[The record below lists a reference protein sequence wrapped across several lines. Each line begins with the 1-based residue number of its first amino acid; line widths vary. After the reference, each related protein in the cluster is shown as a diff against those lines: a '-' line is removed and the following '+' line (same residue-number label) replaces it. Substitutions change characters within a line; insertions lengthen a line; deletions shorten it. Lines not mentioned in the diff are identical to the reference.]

1 MRVSTSIMCV
11 DFGRMAQDLA
21 LLNEF
26 TDAYHWDIMDGHYV
40 PNLAL
45 NLDMIASL
53 RDDLKQPI
61 HAHLMVTRPQ
71 DYVQQLL
78 DLGVEEITFHLDTV
92 NAQFFRLRNL
102 IKDAGRKIGI
112 VLNPVER
119 PADLE
124 YIIDELDSITVMTVD
139 PGFAGQPFIQGMVKK
154 IAQLQDLKQRKGYT
168 YEIEVDGGVNQRTLA
183 MLMEAGAERFVLGS
197 SGLFNLGSTLEESI
211 AIARSYIPFKQG

>member
-1 MRVSTSIMCV
+1 MKVSTSIMCV

-78 DLGVEEITFHLDTV
+78 ELGVEEITFHLDTV
-92 NAQFFRLRNL
+92 NVQFFRLRNL

-154 IAQLQDLKQRKGYT
+154 IAQLQDLKQWKGYT